1 MRRLRPS
8 RFIPGG
14 YAMIYFDSAATTLQ
28 KPASVSAAVA
38 DAISQMTTP
47 GRGDHPAARAAAE
60 LMLRCR
66 MEAAALFD
74 VPQPENVIL
83 TANAT
88 HGLNIA
94 IRTLVAPGDMVAISG
109 YEHNAVTRPLHAIGN
124 VSCRIVN
131 GRLFDPAQMA
141 EGFRKALDGG
151 VKAVICTHT
160 SNVFGYTLPI
170 DDIAALCR
178 EKGVPL
184 IVDASQSA
192 GIHPVSMKRW
202 GAAYIAMPGHK
213 GLYGPQG
220 TGLLLCG
227 EGQTPAALMEGGT
240 GSLSRQQEMPDF
252 LPDRLEAGT
261 QNVHGAAGLL
271 EGIKFVRSRGLDA
284 IRRREWDVVRCLA
297 EGLKA
302 KGGFRVFDAPAGES
316 AVLSV
321 LSLEMPPETLADRL
335 AEQGV
340 AVRAGLHCA
349 PLAHR
354 TAGTGET
361 GTLRFSVSAFNTPE
375 EAETVLAML

>member
-1 MRRLRPS
+1 
-8 RFIPGG
+8 
-14 YAMIYFDSAATTLQ
+14 MIYFDSAATTLQ
-28 KPASVSAAVA
+28 KPDSVPAAVA
-38 DAISQMTTP
+38 GAIRTMTTP
-47 GRGDHPAARAAAE
+47 GRGDHPAARAAAD

-66 MEAAALFD
+66 TEAAELFD
-74 VPQPENVIL
+74 VSQPDNVIL
-83 TANAT
+83 TTSAT

-94 IRTLVAPGDMVAISG
+94 IRSLVAPGDVVVISG
-109 YEHNAVTRPLHAIGN
+109 YEHNAVTRTLFDIGG

-131 GRLFDPAQMA
+131 AGLFNRAQMA
-141 EGFRKALDGG
+141 EGFRRAVDGR

-160 SNVFGYTLPI
+160 SNVFGYTLPM
-170 DDIAALCR
+170 DDIAGICR

-192 GIHPVSMKRW
+192 GIHPVSLKGW
-202 GAAYIAMPGHK
+202 GAAYAAMPGHK

-227 EGQTPAALMEGGT
+227 EETAPAPLLTGGT

-271 EGIKFVRSRGLDA
+271 EGIRFVRETGPEK
-284 IRRREWDVVRCLA
+284 IRHRENDVIRVLA
-297 EGLKA
+297 EGLR
-302 KGGFRVFDAPAGES
+302 GRDDFRIFDDPRGES
-316 AVLSV
+316 SVLSV
-321 LSLEMPPETLADRL
+321 LPLHMPPETLADRL

-354 TAGTGET
+354 TVGTEET
-361 GTLRFSVSAFNTPE
+361 GTLRFSASAFNTPE
-375 EAETVLAML
+375 EAEAVLRILRQW